1 MVGAMT
7 AAIELTGVTKEFG
20 ERVAVNALD
29 LTVPSGSLYGFIGPN
44 GSGKT
49 TTIRMILRILSPTT
63 GSVRVLGEETSK
75 AADDRTGYLPEER
88 GLYRRMGVRECLIL
102 FARLKGV
109 RQPDRPVDAWLERL
123 GLSDRAKERV
133 QSLSK
138 GLAQRLQ
145 FAAAVVHE
153 PVLVILDEPFSG
165 LDPVSADTLRDHI
178 LELKRRGT
186 TIVLSTHDMAAAER
200 LCDAVMMIHDGHK
213 VLDGPIDEVKALHH
227 VETVRVAF
235 FGDAPGLGGLPGV
248 AEITDY
254 GREARLVLEPGH
266 DPQGLL
272 LELMRR
278 GRVNKFEVS
287 RPSLHE
293 IFVGIAGAPKQGAS
307 LRTGNGAHV

>member
-1 MVGAMT
+1 MT
-7 AAIELTGVTKEFG
+7 AAAIELVGVTKEFAA
-20 ERVAVNALD
+20 RVAVRALD
-29 LTVPSGSLYGFIGPN
+29 LEVPSGSLYGFIGPN

-49 TTIRMILRILSPTT
+49 TTIRMILRILTPTS
-63 GSVRVLGEETSK
+63 GVVRVLGAERAQ

-88 GLYRRMGVRECLIL
+88 GLYRRMGVRECLTL

-109 RQPDRPVDAWLERL
+109 RNPDRPVDAWLERL
-123 GLSDRAKERV
+123 GLRERAKERV

-153 PVLVILDEPFSG
+153 PALVILDEPFSG

-178 LELKRRGT
+178 LELKRKGT

-227 VETVRVAF
+227 VETVRVGF
-235 FGDAPGLGGLPGV
+235 FGEAPALGGLPGI

-254 GREARLVLEPGH
+254 GREARLVLEPGF

-272 LELMRR
+272 EQLMRL

-293 IFVGIAGAPKQGAS
+293 IFVGIAGKRQGGAAQQS
-307 LRTGNGAHV
+307 GNGAHA

>member
-1 MVGAMT
+1 MAT
-7 AAIELTGVTKEFG
+7 AAIELIGVTKEFAA
-20 ERVAVNALD
+20 RVAVRALD
-29 LTVPSGSLYGFIGPN
+29 LEVPSGSLYGFIGPN

-49 TTIRMILRILSPTT
+49 TTIRMILRILRPSV
-63 GSVRVLGEETSK
+63 GVVRVLGSERAT

-88 GLYRRMGVRECLIL
+88 GLYRRMGVRECLTL

-109 RQPDRPVDAWLERL
+109 RDPDRPVDAWLERL
-123 GLSDRAKERV
+123 GLRERAKERV

-153 PVLVILDEPFSG
+153 PQLVILDEPFSG

-178 LELKRRGT
+178 LELKRKGT
-186 TIVLSTHDMAAAER
+186 TIVLSTHDMSAAER
-200 LCDAVMMIHDGHK
+200 LCDAVMMIHDGNK

-227 VETVRVAF
+227 VETVRVGF
-235 FGDAPGLGGLPGV
+235 FGQAPELAGLPGV
-248 AEITDY
+248 AEVTDY

-272 LELMRR
+272 RELMRL

-293 IFVGIAGAPKQGAS
+293 IFVGIAGGRPSSTAE
-307 LRTGNGAHV
+307 RTGNGAHA